1 MPRLV
6 PNRKRAQSDPP
17 VDEETDDSSHPPAV
31 AHPNPH
37 TRLRILENFNYY
49 RGDELLGRFF
59 KGEYANASD
68 PLVIK
73 AWADYPSKFE
83 AEFIS

>member
-6 PNRKRAQSDPP
+6 PKKRAPEP
-17 VDEETDDSSHPPAV
+17 TPEEPLDDSDHPPAV
-31 AHPNPH
+31 AHPHPH
-37 TRLRILENFNYY
+37 TRLLILENFNYY